1 MNDIYDEFYKL
12 FEEGNFHCGSR
23 VTERIRVRQYK
34 LQTMKRLCDGMR
46 LVLEHFTGCKIEIVY
61 LKTTLRFDVYDDIG
75 LLACMVYQ
83 HRLNVLQVYLK
94 RFEDGHIET
103 YDFAH
108 EIVLKH
114 MENEKQKTN
123 TST

>member
-34 LQTMKRLCDGMR
+34 LPTMHM
-46 LVLEHFTGCKIEIVY
+46 
-61 LKTTLRFDVYDDIG
+61 KT
-75 LLACMVYQ
+75 
-83 HRLNVLQVYLK
+83 
-94 RFEDGHIET
+94 
-103 YDFAH
+103 
-108 EIVLKH
+108 
-114 MENEKQKTN
+114 EKQKTN

>member
-34 LQTMKRLCDGMR
+34 VQTIKRLCDGMR
-46 LVLEHFTGCKIEIVY
+46 LALEHFNGCKIEIIY

-108 EIVLKH
+108 EIILKKITH
-114 MENEKQKTN
+114 GKGETK
-123 TST
+123 

>member
-1 MNDIYDEFYKL
+1 
-12 FEEGNFHCGSR
+12 
-23 VTERIRVRQYK
+23 
-34 LQTMKRLCDGMR
+34 MR
-46 LVLEHFTGCKIEIVY
+46 LVLEHFTGCKIEIIY

-75 LLACMVYQ
+75 LCACMVYQ

-103 YDFAH
+103 YDFEH

-114 MENEKQKTN
+114 IEKEKQN
-123 TST
+123 DIY